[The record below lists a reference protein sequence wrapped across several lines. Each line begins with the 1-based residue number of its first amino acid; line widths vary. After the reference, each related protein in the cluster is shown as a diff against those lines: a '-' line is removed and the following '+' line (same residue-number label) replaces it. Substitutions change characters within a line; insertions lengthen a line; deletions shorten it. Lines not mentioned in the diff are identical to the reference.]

1 MRTDRLRLGLL
12 LILAGAFVLA
22 MMARPVTTQAP
33 ALSRVEGRAF
43 NFNRIQDDV
52 YHAVGTG
59 ALTVGCNA
67 AIVVSAADVLVVDT
81 HITPA
86 AAEALQRELKTIT
99 PKPIRYVVNTHYH
112 FDHSHGNQTFGP
124 GVEIIGHDF
133 TRARIVAGDSMRGRA
148 YDSFVGGLPGQIAQL
163 KQRIAAAT
171 DAGERTKLQQQLAV
185 TENHLTN
192 TKAVKATPPTVT
204 LSQSMTI
211 HRGGREIRL
220 LFLGRGHTG
229 GDVVVYLPKERVLST
244 GDLLTFGTSF
254 LGDAYFT
261 DWIETLERVKG
272 LEFDVVLPGHG
283 EAFRGKD
290 KFEHWQAYL
299 RDFWS
304 QAQKLQKAG
313 VSVEDAAKQ
322 IDMRAHAAHYPAIT
336 SPGVSPAGVE
346 RAYELLDGKGR

>member
-12 LILAGAFVLA
+12 LMLAGAFALA
-22 MMARPVTTQAP
+22 MMARPVTTQA
-33 ALSRVEGRAF
+33 RAF

-86 AAEALQRELKTIT
+86 AAEALQQELKTIT

-133 TRARIVAGDSMRGRA
+133 TRASIVAGDSMRGRA
-148 YDSFVGGLPGQIAQL
+148 YDFFVGGLPGQIAQL

-192 TKAVKATPPTVT
+192 TKVVKPTPPTVT

-220 LFLGRGHTG
+220 LFLGRGHTA
-229 GDVVVYLPKERVLST
+229 GDVVVYLPKERVLAT
-244 GDLLTFGTSF
+244 GDLLTFSTSF
-254 LGDAYFT
+254 LGDGYFT
-261 DWIETLERVKG
+261 EWIDTLERVKG

-290 KFEHWQAYL
+290 KIEHWQSYL

-304 QAQKLQKAG
+304 QAQKLHRAG
-313 VSVEDAAKQ
+313 VNVQDAAKQ

-336 SPGVSPAGVE
+336 SPGVSPLGVE